1 MRSIQVEYLSKN
13 GIRFHHSISQYP
25 NDTVDFQCA
34 ESHYMFE
41 LFLLLSGSVTYNIEG
56 KFYEVHPMEM
66 IIIPPNELHSIKID
80 ASKPYERMVLH
91 FAPDLLPSFNDLD
104 ILAPFNTAKNTFAHI
119 IPRNFLEHSNLLNLM
134 YKCKEHCKEKSKYID
149 LRLARTILQI
159 VESLNEII
167 SQLLSSDN
175 QPVEPINLKTISAS
189 CIQYVNANLTG
200 DTDLYTIANALN
212 VSASH
217 LQFAFKKE
225 IGITLHKYITN
236 QKMQLA
242 RNLLMRGQSAQSVAR
257 ELGYEYYSTFYNNY
271 KKLFGIIPTSLTE
284 IQRKYWENIDV

>member
-41 LFLLLSGSVTYNIEG
+41 LFLVLSGSVTYNIEG

-66 IIIPPNELHSIKID
+66 IIIPQNELHSIKIH
-80 ASKPYERMVLH
+80 ASKQYERMGLH

-119 IPRNFLEHSNLLNLM
+119 IPRNFLEHSKLLNLM
-134 YKCKEHCKEKSKYID
+134 YKCKEHSKEKSKYID

-242 RNLLMRGQSAQSVAR
+242 RNLMMRGQSAQSVAR
-257 ELGYEYYSTFYNNY
+257 ELGYEYYSTFYNN
-271 KKLFGIIPTSLTE
+271 
-284 IQRKYWENIDV
+284 